1 MTATARQIVTGDLP
15 LTIGVITDG
24 QFLKRDGTT
33 IVSAAGGGGGGDALT
48 SNPLSQF
55 ASTTSLQLKGVM
67 SDETGS
73 GSLVFGTS
81 PTIDAPTF
89 TGTFT
94 LGGFTLTLTANTTIG
109 GQTPSIGKTLAMM
122 NGLSVAL

>member
-1 MTATARQIVTGDLP
+1 VTATARQIVTGDLP
-15 LTIGVITDG
+15 LTVATITDG
-24 QFLKRDGTT
+24 EFLKRSGST
-33 IVSAAGGGGGGDALT
+33 IISAAGGSGDALT

-55 ASTTSLQLKGVM
+55 AATTSAQLAGVI
-67 SDETGS
+67 SNKTGS
-73 GSLVFGTS
+73 GLLVFGTS

-109 GQTPSIGKTLAMM
+109 GQTPSIGKTLAMI